1 MGDGAR
7 FQWRR
12 ILLHLS
18 LMPDPTPLLSALNI
32 RKSFL
37 ERMILDNVSLTLHE
51 GERLAL
57 LGANGAGKSTLFSI
71 LAGTL
76 TPDAGE
82 VRRRKDLTVAVLDQ
96 SGNLRDDW
104 TVGQNLEAAFAD
116 IRQLE
121 TELDRV
127 HHALERGEGDQD
139 ELLHRQGQL
148 QHRLDLRDPHTIRT
162 RTERLASALGVP
174 SSTRVVRELSG
185 GERRRTALCRTL
197 LEEAELLLLDE
208 PTNHLDAETLDWL
221 EGYLASLRGTV
232 AFVTHDRYFLDN
244 VATTMVELE
253 RGRVKVYEGNYTD
266 YLLAKEEESVLA
278 ARNEATRQNLMRRE
292 IDWLRRQPRA
302 RTTKSRSRIE
312 RANQLIADKPPAAD
326 ALVNLVIPSGP
337 RLGNKIIEAMDI
349 THAIAGR
356 TLIKDFTIAI
366 GAGER
371 IGIVGRNGLGKT
383 TLLKILLRQLN
394 PDAGTIVHGSS
405 VQTAYADQERAI
417 LDPDKSVLEE
427 VAGNLEYVAI
437 GDQRVG
443 FRSWL
448 RSFHF
453 TEETAAMPIR
463 LLSGGE
469 RNRVLL
475 AKMLRDGGN
484 VIVMDE
490 PTNDLDLPTL
500 RILEEALVA
509 FTGTAL
515 IVSHDRYFLN
525 RVATSIIAFRGDG
538 RVVTIKGNYDDY
550 LTWLAKEKK
559 EAETA
564 ASSSPAANARKDKP
578 APAQPAAGNKQRK
591 LSYNEQR
598 EYDTIEQRIHEAE
611 ERAAALHKLLEDP
624 ATYTT
629 RSGDEINALITSEKE
644 ARAEAERLM
653 ERWMELSERAG

>member
-1 MGDGAR
+1 MA
-7 FQWRR
+7 
-12 ILLHLS
+12 
-18 LMPDPTPLLSALNI
+18 DPTPLLSALNV

-37 ERMILDNVSLTLHE
+37 ERVILDSVSLTLHE

-71 LAGTL
+71 LAGSMK
-76 TPDAGE
+76 PDEGE

-96 SGNLRDDW
+96 GGNLREDW

-116 IRQLE
+116 VRELE
-121 TELDRV
+121 AELDQV
-127 HHALERGEGDQD
+127 HHALERGEGDQED
-139 ELLHRQGQL
+139 LLHRQGEL
-148 QHRLDLRDPHTIRT
+148 QHHLDLRDPHTIRT
-162 RTERLASALGVP
+162 RTDRLSSALGVP
-174 SSTRVVRELSG
+174 DSTRVVRKLSG

-197 LEEAELLLLDE
+197 LEDAELLLLDE

-221 EGYLASLRGTV
+221 EGYLSSLRGTV

-244 VATTMVELE
+244 VATTMVELD
-253 RGRVKVYEGNYTD
+253 RGRVRIYAGNYTD
-266 YLLAKEEESVLA
+266 YLLTKEDEA
-278 ARNEATRQNLMRRE
+278 ALSERNEATRQNLMRRE

-312 RANQLIADKPPAAD
+312 RANQLIADKPPAPD

-337 RLGNKIIEAMDI
+337 RLGNKIIEATNI
-349 THAIAGR
+349 SHSIAGR
-356 TLIKDFTIAI
+356 QLIKDFTIAI

-383 TLLKILLRQLN
+383 TLLKILLQQLE
-394 PDAGTIVHGSS
+394 PDAGTVVHGTS
-405 VQTAYADQERAI
+405 VQTVYADQERAL
-417 LDPDKSVLEE
+417 LDLEKTVLEE

-437 GDQRVG
+437 GDQRIG

-448 RSFHF
+448 RSFLF

-509 FTGTAL
+509 FSGTAL

-525 RVATSIIAFRGDG
+525 RIATSIIAFRGNG
-538 RVVTIKGNYDDY
+538 QVVTIQGNYDDY
-550 LTWLAKEKK
+550 LTWLAKERSR
-559 EAETA
+559 EARLTPPPTRDRETT
-564 ASSSPAANARKDKP
+564 SPAKP
-578 APAQPAAGNKQRK
+578 QQATKPKK
-591 LSYNEQR
+591 LSYKEQI
-598 EYDTIEQRIHEAE
+598 EYDSIEQRIHEAE
-611 ERAAALHKLLEDP
+611 ERAAEIHKILEEPSTYVNRTGDDINKLL
-624 ATYTT
+624 TQ
-629 RSGDEINALITSEKE
+629 EKE
-644 ARAEAERLM
+644 ARAEAERLV
-653 ERWMELSERAG
+653 ERWMELGERAS